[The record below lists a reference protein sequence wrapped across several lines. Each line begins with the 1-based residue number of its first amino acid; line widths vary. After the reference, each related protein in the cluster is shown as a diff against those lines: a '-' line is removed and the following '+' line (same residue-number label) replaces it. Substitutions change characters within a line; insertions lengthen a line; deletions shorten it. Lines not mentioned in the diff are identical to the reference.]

1 MNVDMR
7 ELTSDELRELVEDA
21 HINFLLGAG
30 ASSPMFR
37 LLGDVENILTA
48 LEGASDGNAKQCA
61 KAAVY
66 AGFFKSVVLKNRELL
81 DRSTSAN
88 RLLGDYQAF
97 LQTINR
103 LLLLRRSSI
112 LNKRVNLFTTNID
125 VAIEVASEALQLE
138 LNDGFS
144 GTFTRRFST
153 SNFGSVISR
162 RSLQYD
168 NLSEIPTFN
177 LLKLHGSVS
186 WATQEKAL
194 SNGEVQREI
203 VFDHGIENVM
213 RTSKALSEVSFELPQ
228 LTSDTTAE
236 SLLTTNNVTGNIDE
250 LRGFLEA
257 YTQLAIVNPTKSK
270 FQQTVLNQNYYDLL
284 RIFTNELEKE
294 NAVLF
299 VIGFSC
305 RDEHIRELMI
315 RAARVNPTLQIII
328 FAYDSESADD
338 IAALFSNAPV
348 TNGNIRVVG
357 PQLTEAE
364 AEAPKRYDLKTITS
378 ELFGRVAP
386 IPPSRQPQIVEV
398 KVALPEPMAANNA

>member
-81 DRSTSAN
+81 NRSTSAN

-194 SNGEVQREI
+194 SNGEVQCEI

-338 IAALFSNAPV
+338 IAALFANAPV

-357 PQLTEAE
+357 PQLTE

-386 IPPSRQPQIVEV
+386 IPPSRQPQIVEA
-398 KVALPEPMAANNA
+398 KVAVPEPMAANNA

>member
-7 ELTSDELRELVEDA
+7 ELTPDELRELVEDA

-48 LEGASDGNAKQCA
+48 LEGTSDGNAKQCA

-66 AGFFKSVVLKNRELL
+66 AAFFESVVLKNRELL
-81 DRSTSAN
+81 DHSTSAH
-88 RLLGDYQAF
+88 RLLADYQAF

-203 VFDHGIENVM
+203 VFDHGIDNVM
-213 RTSKALSEVSFELPQ
+213 RTAKALSEVSFELPQ
-228 LTSDTTAE
+228 LTPDTTAE
-236 SLLTTNNVTGNIDE
+236 SLFTTNNVTGNIDE
-250 LRGFLEA
+250 LRGFLQA

-357 PQLTEAE
+357 PQLTEADG
-364 AEAPKRYDLKTITS
+364 PKRYDLKTITS
-378 ELFGRVAP
+378 EFFGRVAP
-386 IPPSRQPQIVEV
+386 IPPSRQPQVVEV
-398 KVALPEPMAANNA
+398 NVTLPEPMAANNA

>member
-1 MNVDMR
+1 MNVDTR

-48 LEGASDGNAKQCA
+48 LEEASDGNAKLCA

-81 DRSTSAN
+81 DGSTSAN

-97 LQTINR
+97 LQNINR

-186 WATQEKAL
+186 WATREKAL
-194 SNGEVQREI
+194 ANGEVQREI

-228 LTSDTTAE
+228 VTSETTAE

-357 PQLTEAE
+357 PQLTK

-398 KVALPEPMAANNA
+398 KVALPEPMASNNA

>member
-1 MNVDMR
+1 MNIDMHD
-7 ELTSDELRELVEDA
+7 LTSDELRELVEDA

-66 AGFFKSVVLKNRELL
+66 AAFFNSVVLKNRELL
-81 DRSTSAN
+81 DRSPSAN
-88 RLLGDYQAF
+88 RLLSDYQAF

-125 VAIEVASEALQLE
+125 VAVEVASEALQLE

-194 SNGEVQREI
+194 SNGEVHREI

-213 RTSKALSEVSFELPQ
+213 RTANALNEVSFELPQ
-228 LTSDTTAE
+228 LTPDTTAD
-236 SLLTTNNVTGNIDE
+236 SLLISNNVTGNIDE
-250 LRGFLEA
+250 LRGFLQA
-257 YTQLAIVNPTKSK
+257 YTQLAIVNPTKAK

-338 IAALFSNAPV
+338 IAALFSNAPI

-357 PQLTEAE
+357 PHLTEAE
-364 AEAPKRYDLKTITS
+364 GSKRYDLKTITS
-378 ELFGRVAP
+378 ELFAGVAP

-398 KVALPEPMAANNA
+398 NVSFPEPLAANNA